1 MQFVEFYEIIKKRS
15 SIEEEW
21 YTEIEKCWEEMTGI
35 FSADVNKTIQ
45 FLDICTADEF
55 SWLSEVV
62 EDIAKYF
69 GCDIVPIVLE
79 GTIQDGV
86 DYVLNNRKSLVAKN
100 GAEIEGLVGR
110 TQIETRDRT
119 GHRNIIKIKY
129 KDFQ

>member
-62 EDIAKYF
+62 ENIAKRTHSKEF
-69 GCDIVPIVLE
+69 IAAL
-79 GTIQDGV
+79 
-86 DYVLNNRKSLVAKN
+86 RKTADKYP
-100 GAEIEGLVGR
+100 E
-110 TQIETRDRT
+110 ETKKY
-119 GHRNIIKIKY
+119 NII
-129 KDFQ
+129 DFIESAECIVSEDQE